1 MQFRRLQTR
10 FILAGGLLV
19 ATTVAC
25 GLWSAL
31 TFARLSAVV
40 DMTLRENQET
50 IDLAAIL
57 AGTLERE
64 DDALLL
70 SLTGAVDRAR
80 LDLVAHRER
89 FDEAFARL
97 LPLLNDPAEQATA
110 TALRQHADA
119 YRAAGD
125 ALMATVG
132 QPAARIQYHERVNPI
147 LRQAVGAC
155 EKLREL
161 NFQSM
166 QAAGVRARDEA
177 RRATL
182 IVAGLAVSALVLSTI
197 VSIRLAR
204 SILRPIRAMTASV
217 EAVSR
222 GEFDR
227 RVASTSADELGQL
240 AAGFNRMAQNLA
252 DYRRSS
258 LGELLAAKQTL
269 EATLNALPDAVL
281 VLDPAGQ
288 VVAANPLAHTV
299 LDAAR
304 CPSAAHLDDLPLSD
318 EQRQAVALALQG
330 RRHAP
335 GHTEFHR
342 TLTVPLDGNR
352 RRFLLRAVPIP
363 EFLPKLHGA
372 VVVLDDVTEFARLD
386 ELRSELIAV
395 ASHEL
400 KTPLTT
406 MRLNLLLLD
415 ERADNLTARQH
426 EIVSTAILG
435 CEELGGTIDELL
447 DLTRIE
453 AGHLRLEES
462 PVDPDALLARALHSL
477 QPRFD
482 DAAITVRVVHD
493 GPRVLVRGDPARLS
507 IVLLNVL
514 GNAVKYTPRG
524 GTVTVRVSSGQNAG
538 VAGPSAVQIAVT
550 DTGPGIPGELRERV
564 FEKFFRVEHE
574 RPTAPNSVRG
584 AGIGLYLCRQIVEAH
599 GGAIRC
605 ETGDDGRGTRIA
617 FTLQAAS

>member
-1 MQFRRLQTR
+1 MRFRRLQTR
-10 FILAGGLLV
+10 FILGGALLV

-31 TFARLSAVV
+31 TFARLGAVV
-40 DMTLRENQET
+40 DQTLRESQET
-50 IDLAAIL
+50 IDLAAVL

-70 SLTGAVDRAR
+70 SLTGAADRAR
-80 LDLVAHRER
+80 RDLVAQRER
-89 FDEAFARL
+89 FDEAFTRL
-97 LPLLNDPAEQATA
+97 LPLLRDPTEEATA
-110 TALRQHADA
+110 AALRRHAET

-125 ALMATVG
+125 ALIAAGG
-132 QPAARIQYHERVNPI
+132 QPDARSLYHERVNPV
-147 LRQAVGAC
+147 LRRAVGAC

-182 IVAGLAVSALVLSTI
+182 IVAALAASALVLSTV

-204 SILRPIRAMTASV
+204 SVLQPIRAMTASV
-217 EAVSR
+217 DAVSR
-222 GEFDR
+222 GDFDR
-227 RVASTSADELGQL
+227 RVAATSADELGQL
-240 AAGFNRMAQNLA
+240 AGGFNRMAQSLA

-288 VVAANPLAHTV
+288 VVAANPLAHSV
-299 LDAAR
+299 LQAAPRAGAAR
-304 CPSAAHLDDLPLSD
+304 LEELPLSD
-318 EQRQAVALALQG
+318 DHRQAVRDALQG
-330 RRHAP
+330 RQHPP
-335 GHTEFHR
+335 GQTEFHR
-342 TLTVPLDGNR
+342 ALTVPLPGGR
-352 RRFLLRAVPIP
+352 RKFQLTAVPIP
-363 EFLPKLHGA
+363 EFLPKRHGA

-406 MRLNLLLLD
+406 LRLNLLLLD
-415 ERADNLTARQH
+415 ERAENLTPRQR

-435 CEELGGTIDELL
+435 CEELAGTIDELL

-453 AGHLRLEES
+453 AGHLRLEEGA
-462 PVDPDALLARALHSL
+462 VDLGALLARAISSL

-482 DAAITVRVVHD
+482 DAAISLRVQHE
-493 GPRVLVRGDPARLS
+493 GPRALVRGDAARLG
-507 IVLLNVL
+507 IVFQNVL

-538 VAGPSAVQIAVT
+538 VAGPGTVQIAVT
-550 DTGPGIPGELRERV
+550 DTGPGIPAEFRERV
-564 FEKFFRVEHE
+564 FEKFFRVEHQ
-574 RPTAPNSVRG
+574 RPDGLKSVRG

-605 ETGDDGRGTRIA
+605 EAGEDGRGTRIA
-617 FTLQAAS
+617 IHLRAAS